1 MHIRLSPQLAERVR
15 SLMGDHHY
23 DAEELISIGLAMVE
37 VVLREKYQDGNEITI
52 VTPDGQIAGEFQIP
66 LPNKINSTAR
76 MYLESVFTN
85 GSPP

>member
-1 MHIRLSPQLAERVR
+1 
-15 SLMGDHHY
+15 MGVHHY

-37 VVLREKYQDGNEITI
+37 VVLREKYQDGNDIMI
-52 VTPDGQIAGEFQIP
+52 VRPDRQIAGEFHVP

-76 MYLESVFTN
+76 MYLESIFTN